1 MTASTTTTTTISI
14 RISSDLKD
22 KLDRLAKGTQR
33 SNSFLAAR
41 AIETYVDR
49 ELEIVEGILR
59 GIEDVKAGR
68 VVPHE
73 QVMAEL
79 HAMIDRGKATRS
91 RARSAKGEAPAR
103 LVRAIAAG
111 RYQGQVDFL
120 RCRQSGGCGNG

>member
-73 QVMAEL
+73 EVMAE
-79 HAMIDRGKATRS
+79 ARRMIGEVEKQRKKTARG
-91 RARSAKGEAPAR
+91 
-103 LVRAIAAG
+103 
-111 RYQGQVDFL
+111 
-120 RCRQSGGCGNG
+120 

>member
-1 MTASTTTTTTISI
+1 MTASTTTTTISI

-73 QVMAEL
+73 EVMAE
-79 HAMIDRGKATRS
+79 ARRMIGEVEKQRKTTARG
-91 RARSAKGEAPAR
+91 
-103 LVRAIAAG
+103 
-111 RYQGQVDFL
+111 
-120 RCRQSGGCGNG
+120 

>member
-79 HAMIDRGKATRS
+79 YAMIDEAKAMKAAKSPQKVR
-91 RARSAKGEAPAR
+91 RPLIWARQCR
-103 LVRAIAAG
+103 G
-111 RYQGQVDFL
+111 RYQGAGGLHQVRTIRRL
-120 RCRQSGGCGNG
+120 RNG

>member
-1 MTASTTTTTTISI
+1 MTASTTTTTMSI

-73 QVMAEL
+73 EVMAE
-79 HAMIDRGKATRS
+79 ARRMIGEVEKQRKKTARG
-91 RARSAKGEAPAR
+91 
-103 LVRAIAAG
+103 
-111 RYQGQVDFL
+111 
-120 RCRQSGGCGNG
+120 